1 MEMNLTPDQALRV
14 MFYEKGV
21 HQPYQS
27 TEEKRPIFKTV
38 TYVKIVSG
46 GGLSEIDRP
55 MYVGE
60 DEVKYAKAWEAFKAG
75 KSASMIGTPLTMWAG
90 SGLDVGAIKQLEA
103 IGYFTVENVAS
114 MPDFDLLKFSGS
126 RDLRKRALMFLEGAA
141 GRAPTEKL
149 MNEIQARDDEIRDM
163 KSQINELLAM
173 QKAQSQDKQEKPNRK
188 TAA

>member
-38 TYVKIVSG
+38 TYVRIVSG

-60 DEVKYAKAWEAFKAG
+60 G
-75 KSASMIGTPLTMWAG
+75 
-90 SGLDVGAIKQLEA
+90 VGMARER
-103 IGYFTVENVAS
+103 YSDRPFC
-114 MPDFDLLKFSGS
+114 LK
-126 RDLRKRALMFLEGAA
+126 RKFE
-141 GRAPTEKL
+141 
-149 MNEIQARDDEIRDM
+149 
-163 KSQINELLAM
+163 
-173 QKAQSQDKQEKPNRK
+173 
-188 TAA
+188 